1 MSHDGLRAKSW
12 KICFGGT
19 CIILAI
25 DFPEGHHAFAKSSL
39 AVLGMS
45 LFCIAPSAF
54 GQYKEIEA
62 LASNIAGQIPT
73 APNKTVAVVDFT
85 DLQGNS
91 TELGRFLAE
100 ELSIALPRARS
111 LQVIDRMHLKAL
123 LQEHKLA
130 ATGIIDQTTQ
140 RKLEIAGV
148 QVLVTGT
155 ITPFGD
161 SIRCAV
167 KALDLSTARVEAAAT
182 AEIPRTK
189 TIDELLSRGVSA
201 NPATPDKAG
210 SPPKGSGESAGSP
223 IRRVEGNAEPAGTP
237 PAHSDTAPPSPPLMI
252 IEAGGFS
259 FALVSCSRSGDDLF
273 CKLRIT
279 NRRADRRFAINA
291 NYGGSRSRIID
302 RSGREFLAGEARVG
316 ANSYGGH
323 ADTRLVSGVPVA
335 TTVAF
340 FRVPSDLSSVAL
352 FEVNCYAEGVA
363 EANGYFRVQFRNF
376 SVSSDQ

>member
-1 MSHDGLRAKSW
+1 MQLSKS
-12 KICFGGT
+12 CLFM
-19 CIILAI
+19 
-25 DFPEGHHAFAKSSL
+25 
-39 AVLGMS
+39 LGVG
-45 LFCIAPSAF
+45 LFCIAPSAI
-54 GQYKEIEA
+54 GQYKEIDA
-62 LASNIAGQIPT
+62 LASNIASQIPT
-73 APNKTVAVVDFT
+73 ASSQTVAVVAFT
-85 DLQGNS
+85 DLQGND

-100 ELSIALPRARS
+100 ELSIALPRTQGV
-111 LQVIDRMHLKAL
+111 QVIDRAHLKAL

-130 ATGIIDQTTQ
+130 STGIIDPTTQ
-140 RKLEIAGV
+140 KKLEIAGV
-148 QVLVTGT
+148 RVLITGT

-161 SIRCAV
+161 SVRCAV
-167 KALDLSTARVEAAAT
+167 KALNIATAQIEAAAT

-189 TIDELLSRGVSA
+189 TIEELLSHGVSA
-201 NPATPDKAG
+201 SPATPDKPG
-210 SPPKGSGESAGSP
+210 SPAKGSTDQHGESSGSP
-223 IRRVEGNAEPAGTP
+223 KRPVEGNAESAGTP
-237 PAHSDTAPPSPPLMI
+237 AVHFDTAPPSPPLMV

-259 FALVSCSRSGDDLF
+259 FALVSCTRSGDGLF
-273 CKLRIT
+273 CKLQIT

-352 FEVNCYAEGVA
+352 FEVNCYAEGIA